1 MADCRRR
8 LSRRRILL
16 VDVYDLP
23 QCHAAERIARHLNM
37 AAKNMNTESG
47 RDEKAECFLVSD
59 IKSGIDASVHDV
71 YAIAAGKLRAL
82 GGLPD
87 GARYA
92 IFRRSVDARKKNEI
106 RLVWTVSV
114 CGAVSPKQKE
124 KYLASGIRLYEA
136 PPLDFPRGNEK
147 LSAAPVIVGTGPAG
161 MFAGLLLAENG
172 YRPHLI
178 ERGGT
183 VDERVDAVD
192 RFLSGRILDPD
203 TNIQFGAGGAGTFSD
218 GKLMTR
224 INDRYIHYI
233 LETFVRFGA
242 PPEILT
248 QARPHIGT
256 DILRCVVKNIL
267 TRIEDLG
274 GRVDYH
280 TEMLDILPKAKG
292 GFLRTA
298 KGDIPYG
305 ALVLACG
312 HSARNTY
319 SMLLSHDFRIEPKP
333 FSVGVRVEH
342 LQADIDRAVYGKY
355 AGHPALGH
363 AEYAL
368 SCNTDKRGV
377 YTFCMCPG
385 GVVIAAASEP
395 SGVVVNGMSYH
406 ARSGKNA
413 NSAVAVSVR
422 TEDYGATPQK
432 AILFQQEIE
441 RKAFLAAGGDY
452 SAPLVTMGDFL
463 REKAASA
470 PSRIQPTYMGGSAWT
485 LCLPDNYLPA
495 FITDGLR
502 DAFVRFD
509 KNIHGF
515 AGNDAL
521 ITGPETRTSAP
532 VRILRGEDLTAP
544 GFDAIYPC
552 GEGAGYAGGITSAA
566 ADGIRCAA
574 AIIGRFGAAC

>member
-1 MADCRRR
+1 MADCRRCVPR
-8 LSRRRILL
+8 GRFLS

-23 QCHAAERIARHLNM
+23 QRYAAERVARPLNM
-37 AAKNMNTESG
+37 AEPNMNTEPR

-59 IKSGIDASVHDV
+59 IKTAIDVSETDV
-71 YAIAAGKLRAL
+71 YAAAIRKLRAL
-82 GGLPD
+82 GGIPD
-87 GARYA
+87 GAKYA
-92 IFRRSVDARKKNEI
+92 IFRRSVDARKKNDL
-106 RLVWTVSV
+106 RFVWTVSV
-114 CGAVSPKQKE
+114 RGSVSPAQKE
-124 KYLASGIRLYEA
+124 KYLAAGIRSYEA
-136 PPLDFPRGNEK
+136 PSLDFFHGTEK
-147 LSAAPVIVGTGPAG
+147 LTADPVIVGTGPAG

-172 YRPHLI
+172 YAPHLI

-183 VDERVDAVD
+183 VEERVAAVD
-192 RFLSGRILDPD
+192 RFLSERVLDPD

-248 QARPHIGT
+248 QAKPHIGT
-256 DILRCVVKNIL
+256 DILRTVV
-267 TRIEDLG
+267 TRILARIETLG
-274 GRVDYH
+274 GHVDYH
-280 TEMLDILPKAKG
+280 TEMLDILPRAQG
-292 GFLRTA
+292 GVLRTG
-298 KGDIPYG
+298 KRDIPYG

-312 HSARNTY
+312 HSARDTY
-319 SMLLSHDFRIEPKP
+319 SMLLSRDFRIEPKP

-342 LQADIDRAVYGKY
+342 LQADIDHAIYGGY
-355 AGHPALGH
+355 AGHPTLGH

-406 ARSGKNA
+406 ARSGRNA

-422 TEDYGATPQK
+422 VEDYGATPQK
-432 AILFQQEIE
+432 AIRFQQEIE
-441 RKAFLAAGGDY
+441 RKAFLAAGSDY
-452 SAPLVTMGDFL
+452 SVPLVTMGDFL
-463 REKAASA
+463 EKKAVSA
-470 PSRIQPTYMGGSAWT
+470 PLRIQPTYMEGTAWS
-485 LCLPDNYLPA
+485 LCLPDQYLPS
-495 FITDGLR
+495 FVTDGLR
-502 DAFVRFD
+502 DAFLRFD
-509 KNIHGF
+509 RNIRGF
-515 AGNDAL
+515 AARDAL
-521 ITGPETRTSAP
+521 ISGPETRTSAP

-574 AIIGRFGAAC
+574 AIIGRFSAR

>member
-1 MADCRRR
+1 MADCRRCMPCGR
-8 LSRRRILL
+8 FLS

-23 QCHAAERIARHLNM
+23 QRHAAERVARPLNM
-37 AAKNMNTESG
+37 AEPNMNTEPR

-59 IKSGIDASVHDV
+59 IKTAIDVSEADV
-71 YAIAAGKLRAL
+71 YAAAAGKLRAL
-82 GGLPD
+82 GGIPD
-87 GARYA
+87 GAEYA
-92 IFRRSVDARKKNEI
+92 VFRRSVDARKKSDL
-106 RLVWTVSV
+106 RFVWTVSV
-114 CGAVSPKQKE
+114 RGSVSPRQRE
-124 KYLASGIRLYEA
+124 KYLTSGIRSYEA
-136 PPLDFPRGNEK
+136 PSLDFPRGTEK
-147 LSAAPVIVGTGPAG
+147 LTADPVIVGTGPAG

-172 YRPHLI
+172 YAPHLI

-183 VDERVDAVD
+183 IEERVVAVD
-192 RFLSGRILDPD
+192 RFLSERILDPD

-224 INDRYIHYI
+224 INDCYIHYI

-248 QARPHIGT
+248 QAKPHIGT
-256 DILRCVVKNIL
+256 DILRMVVTRL
-267 TRIEDLG
+267 LARIETLG
-274 GRVDYH
+274 GHVDYH
-280 TEMLDILPKAKG
+280 TEMLDILPGAQG
-292 GFLRTA
+292 GVLRTG

-319 SMLLSHDFRIEPKP
+319 SVLLSRDFRIEPKP

-342 LQADIDRAVYGKY
+342 LQSDIDRAIYGGY

-422 TEDYGATPQK
+422 VEDYGATPQN
-432 AILFQQEIE
+432 AIRFQQEIE

-452 SAPLVTMGDFL
+452 SVPLVTMGDFL
-463 REKAASA
+463 GKKAVSA
-470 PSRIQPTYMGGSAWT
+470 PSRIQPTYMEGTAWS
-485 LCLPDNYLPA
+485 LCLPDQYLPS
-495 FITDGLR
+495 FVTDGLR
-502 DAFVRFD
+502 DAFLRFD
-509 KNIHGF
+509 RNIRGF
-515 AGNDAL
+515 AARDAL
-521 ITGPETRTSAP
+521 ISGPETRTSAP

-574 AIIGRFGAAC
+574 AIIGRFSAR

>member
-1 MADCRRR
+1 MIID
-8 LSRRRILL
+8 
-16 VDVYDLP
+16 P
-23 QCHAAERIARHLNM
+23 
-37 AAKNMNTESG
+37 K
-47 RDEKAECFLVSD
+47 RDEKAESFLVSD
-59 IKSGIDASVHDV
+59 IKTTLDASEADV
-71 YAIAAGKLRAL
+71 FAAAAARLRSL
-82 GGLPD
+82 GGIPEN
-87 GARYA
+87 AEYA
-92 IFRRSVDARKKNEI
+92 VFRRSVDARKKNDI
-106 RLVWTVSV
+106 RLVWTACVRGV
-114 CGAVSPKQKE
+114 VPPRLKDRYKNA
-124 KYLASGIRLYEA
+124 GIRCCET
-136 PPLDFPRGNEK
+136 PSLDFPQGKEK
-147 LSAAPVIVGTGPAG
+147 LSAPPVIVGTGPAG

-172 YRPHLI
+172 YCPHLI

-183 VDERVDAVD
+183 IEERVAAVD
-192 RFLSGRILDPD
+192 RFLSRRVLDPD

-242 PPEILT
+242 PREILT
-248 QARPHIGT
+248 QAKPHIGT
-256 DILRCVVKNIL
+256 DILREVV
-267 TRIEDLG
+267 TRILDRISALG

-280 TEMLDILPKAKG
+280 TEMLDIVPMAQG
-292 GFLRTA
+292 GILRTG

-319 SMLLSHDFRIEPKP
+319 SMLLSRGFRIEPKP

-342 LQADIDRAVYGKY
+342 LQKDIDRAVYGAY

-395 SGVVVNGMSYH
+395 SSVVVNGMSYH
-406 ARSGKNA
+406 ARDGLNA

-422 TEDYGATPQK
+422 VEDYGATPQK
-432 AILFQQEIE
+432 AIRFQQEIE
-441 RKAFLAAGGDY
+441 QKAFRAAGADY
-452 SAPLVTMGDFL
+452 SVPLVTMGDFL
-463 REKAASA
+463 ERKAVSA
-470 PSRIQPTYMGGSAWT
+470 PSRIRPTYMNGNAWSVCT
-485 LCLPDNYLPA
+485 PDAYLPA
-495 FITDGLR
+495 FVAEGLR
-502 DAFVRFD
+502 DAFLRFD
-509 KNIHGF
+509 RNIHGF
-515 AGNDAL
+515 AVRDAL
-521 ITGPETRTSAP
+521 ISGPETRTSAP
-532 VRILRGEDLTAP
+532 VRILRDENLTAP
-544 GFDAIYPC
+544 GFDTVYPC

-574 AIIGRFGAAC
+574 AVIGRFSAR